1 MSGFEIDL
9 KKIQSQNSDWQLKD
23 LNEREKQLVHQF
35 RSGAISGG
43 HLRNEMDNIEQMKR
57 FL

>member
-1 MSGFEIDL
+1 MIDVQ
-9 KKIQSQNSDWQLKD
+9 KIQSQNRDWQLKD
-23 LNEREKQLVHQF
+23 LNEREKQLVQQLMA
-35 RSGAISGG
+35 GAISGG